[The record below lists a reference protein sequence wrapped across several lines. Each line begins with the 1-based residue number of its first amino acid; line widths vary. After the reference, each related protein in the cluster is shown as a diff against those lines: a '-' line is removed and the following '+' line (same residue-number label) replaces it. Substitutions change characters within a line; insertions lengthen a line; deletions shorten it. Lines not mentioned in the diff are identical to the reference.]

1 MGRPIVDSMI
11 QKILIANR
19 GEIALRIVRA
29 CRELGIKTL
38 AVYSEADV
46 QSLHVQL
53 ADEAICIGGPRSSD
67 SYLRADR
74 IISAAEIADVDAIHP
89 GYGFLSENAKF
100 AEQCESCNIK
110 FIGPKSKSI
119 KLMGDKAVAKETVR
133 KAHVNTVPGSDGP
146 VDSESEAVK
155 IARGIGYPVI
165 IKAVAGGGGRGM
177 RIAHNDV
184 SFAKEYHVAR
194 NEAEKAF
201 GDGRVYLE
209 KYIERPRHIEFQIL
223 ADSHGKVIHLGER
236 DCSVQRRHQKLIE
249 EAPSP
254 FLTPDLRKKMGKAAV
269 RAAEAAEYENAGTIE
284 FLVDA
289 KGNFYFIEMNTRI
302 QVEHPVTE
310 EVTGIDLIKQQ
321 ISIANGEK
329 LEFDQGDITFEKHA
343 IECRINAEDPARN
356 FAPSPGTIGLYYAPG
371 GHGVRIDSHVYSGYV
386 IPPYYDSMIGKLIC
400 FGSTRKVALERAYR
414 ALSEYLVRGIKTT
427 IPLHRAIMADPLFIE
442 GKATTAY
449 MEEFLTRTTPE
460 LFS

>member
-1 MGRPIVDSMI
+1 MI

-29 CRELGIKTL
+29 CREMGIKTL
-38 AVYSEADV
+38 AIYSEADV

-53 ADEAICIGGPRSSD
+53 ADEAICIGGPKSAD

-119 KLMGDKAVAKETVR
+119 KLMGDKSIARETVR
-133 KAHVNTVPGSDGP
+133 KAHVATVPGSDGP
-146 VDSESEAVK
+146 VEAEAEAVK
-155 IARGIGYPVI
+155 IARSIGYPVI

-184 SFAKEYHVAR
+184 SFAKEFHVAR

-284 FLVDA
+284 FLVDP
-289 KGNFYFIEMNTRI
+289 KGNFYFIEMNTRV

-321 ISIANGEK
+321 IHMANGEK
-329 LEFDQGDITFEKHA
+329 LKFDQSDITFDKHA

-356 FAPSPGTIGLYYAPG
+356 FAPSPGTVGLYYPPG
-371 GHGVRIDSHVYSGYV
+371 GHGVRVDSHIYGGYT

-400 FGSTRKVALERAYR
+400 FGSTRKEALERAYR
-414 ALSEYLVRGIKTT
+414 ALSEYLIRGVKTT
-427 IPLHRAIMADPLFIE
+427 IPLHKAIMADPLFIE

-460 LFS
+460 LFT

>member
-1 MGRPIVDSMI
+1 MI

-53 ADEAICIGGPRSSD
+53 ADEAICIGGPKSVD

-146 VDSESEAVK
+146 VESEAEAVK
-155 IARGIGYPVI
+155 SARKIGYPVI

-209 KYIERPRHIEFQIL
+209 RYIERPRHIEFQIL
-223 ADSHGKVIHLGER
+223 GDSHGKVIHLGER

-254 FLTPDLRKKMGKAAV
+254 FLTADLRKKMGKAAV

-284 FLVDA
+284 FLVDP

-321 ISIANGEK
+321 IRIANGDK
-329 LEFDQGDITFEKHA
+329 LDLDQGDITFERHA

-371 GHGVRIDSHVYSGYV
+371 GPGVRIDSHVYSGYV

-400 FGSTRKVALERAYR
+400 FGTTRKIALERAYR
-414 ALSEYLVRGIKTT
+414 ALSEYLIRGIKTT
-427 IPLHRAIMADPLFIE
+427 IPLHKAIMADPLFIE

-449 MEEFLTRTTPE
+449 MEEFLSRTTPE
-460 LFS
+460 LFT

>member
-1 MGRPIVDSMI
+1 MI

-29 CRELGIKTL
+29 CRELGIKSL

-53 ADEAICIGGPRSSD
+53 ADEAICIGGPKSAD

-74 IISAAEIADVDAIHP
+74 IIAAAEIADVDAIHP
-89 GYGFLSENAKF
+89 GFGFLSENAEF

-110 FIGPKSKSI
+110 FIGPPSAAI
-119 KLMGDKAVAKETVR
+119 RNMGDKAVAKETVK
-133 KAHVNTVPGSDGP
+133 KAGVPVVPGSDGL
-146 VDSESEAVK
+146 VSNEDDAVK
-155 IARGIGYPVI
+155 LAREVGYPVI

-177 RIAHNDV
+177 RVAHNDV
-184 SFAKEYHVAR
+184 SFAKELRVAS

-201 GDGRVYLE
+201 GNGDV
-209 KYIERPRHIEFQIL
+209 YIEKFVENPRHIEFQVL
-223 ADSHGKVIHLGER
+223 ADSHGNVVHLGER
-236 DCSVQRRHQKLIE
+236 DCSIQRRHQKLIE

-254 FLTPDLRKKMGKAAV
+254 FLIDKPELREAMGAAAINAT
-269 RAAEAAEYENAGTIE
+269 RAADYENAGTVE

-289 KGNFYFIEMNTRI
+289 KGDFYFIEMNTRI

-321 ISIANGEK
+321 ILIANGEE
-329 LEFDQGDITFEKHA
+329 LPFRQEDITYERHA

-356 FAPSPGTIGLYYAPG
+356 FTPSPGTIGLYYSPG
-371 GHGVRIDSHVYSGYV
+371 GHGVRVDSHAYSGYQ

-400 FGSTRKVALERAYR
+400 YGKTREIAVERTYR
-414 ALSEYLVRGIKTT
+414 ALSEYLIRGIKTT
-427 IPLHRAIMADPLFIE
+427 IPLHKAIMQDPVFTE

-449 MEEFLTRTTPE
+449 MEDFLNRTTTDM
-460 LFS
+460 FD

>member
-1 MGRPIVDSMI
+1 MI
-11 QKILIANR
+11 QKVLIANR

-53 ADEAICIGGPRSSD
+53 ADEAICIGGPKSSD

-74 IISAAEIADVDAIHP
+74 IMSAAEIADVDAIHP

-119 KLMGDKAVAKETVR
+119 KIMGDKAIAKDTVK
-133 KAHVNTVPGSDGP
+133 KAGVPTVPGSDGP
-146 VDSESEAVK
+146 IESEVQAVK
-155 IARGIGYPVI
+155 IARTIGYPVI

-184 SFAKEYHVAR
+184 SLAKEFFVAK

-201 GDGRVYLE
+201 GNGALYLE

-223 ADSHGKVIHLGER
+223 GDKFGKIIHLGER

-249 EAPSP
+249 ESPSP

-269 RAAEAAEYENAGTIE
+269 RAAEAAEYENAGTI
-284 FLVDA
+284 D
-289 KGNFYFIEMNTRI
+289 
-302 QVEHPVTE
+302 
-310 EVTGIDLIKQQ
+310 
-321 ISIANGEK
+321 
-329 LEFDQGDITFEKHA
+329 
-343 IECRINAEDPARN
+343 
-356 FAPSPGTIGLYYAPG
+356 
-371 GHGVRIDSHVYSGYV
+371 
-386 IPPYYDSMIGKLIC
+386 
-400 FGSTRKVALERAYR
+400 RKSV
-414 ALSEYLVRGIKTT
+414 V
-427 IPLHRAIMADPLFIE
+427 
-442 GKATTAY
+442 
-449 MEEFLTRTTPE
+449 
-460 LFS
+460 

>member
-1 MGRPIVDSMI
+1 MI

-53 ADEAICIGGPRSSD
+53 ADEAICIGGPRSAD

-119 KLMGDKAVAKETVR
+119 KLMGDKAVARETVR

-146 VDSESEAVK
+146 VETEGEAVK
-155 IARGIGYPVI
+155 VARRVGYPVI

-209 KYIERPRHIEFQIL
+209 RYIERPRHIEFQIL

-254 FLTPDLRKKMGKAAV
+254 FFTADLRKKMGKAAV
-269 RAAEAAEYENAGTIE
+269 RAAEAVEYENAGTIE
-284 FLVDA
+284 FLVDP

-310 EVTGIDLIKQQ
+310 EVTGIDLIKEQ
-321 ISIANGEK
+321 IRIANGEK
-329 LEFDQGDITFEKHA
+329 LNMDQGDITFEKHA
-343 IECRINAEDPARN
+343 IECRINAEDPAAN

-371 GHGVRIDSHVYSGYV
+371 GPGVRIDSHVYSGYV

-400 FGSTRKVALERAYR
+400 FGTTRKVALERAYR
-414 ALSEYLVRGIKTT
+414 ALSEYLIRGIKTT
-427 IPLHRAIMADPLFIE
+427 IPLHKAIMADPLFIE

-449 MEEFLTRTTPE
+449 MEEFLTRTTPD

>member
-1 MGRPIVDSMI
+1 MI

-53 ADEAICIGGPRSSD
+53 ADEAICIGGSRSSD

-119 KLMGDKAVAKETVR
+119 KMMGDKSVAKETVR
-133 KAHVNTVPGSDGP
+133 KAGVPIVPGSDGP
-146 VDSESEAVK
+146 VENESDAVK
-155 IARGIGYPVI
+155 VARKVGYPVI

-177 RIAHNDV
+177 RIAHNDI

-201 GDGRVYLE
+201 GNGAVYIE
-209 KYIERPRHIEFQIL
+209 KYIEKPRHIEFQIL
-223 ADSHGKVIHLGER
+223 ADSHGKVLHLGER

-249 EAPSP
+249 ESPSP
-254 FLTPDLRKKMGKAAV
+254 FLIQNADLRKKMGKAAV
-269 RAAEAAEYENAGTIE
+269 KAAAAADYENAGTIE

-310 EVTGIDLIKQQ
+310 ECTGIDLIKQQ
-321 ISIANGEK
+321 ILVANGEK
-329 LEFDQGDITFEKHA
+329 LAFDQSDIKFEKHA

-371 GHGVRIDSHVYSGYV
+371 GHGVRVDSHAYSGYV
-386 IPPYYDSMIGKLIC
+386 IPSHYDSMIGKLIC
-400 FGSTRKVALERAYR
+400 FGSTRKVALERTYR
-414 ALSEYLVRGIKTT
+414 ALSEYIIRGIKTT
-427 IPLHRAIMADPLFIE
+427 IPLHRAIMADPVFIE

-449 MEEFLTRTTPE
+449 MEDFLSRTATD

>member
-1 MGRPIVDSMI
+1 MI
-11 QKILIANR
+11 QKVLIANR

-38 AVYSEADV
+38 AVYSEADA

-53 ADEAICIGGPRSSD
+53 ADEAICIGGPKGAD

-74 IISAAEIADVDAIHP
+74 IIAAAEIADVDAIHP

-100 AEQCESCNIK
+100 AAQCEACNIK

-119 KLMGDKAVAKETVR
+119 EMMGDKAVAKETVR
-133 KAHVNTVPGSDGP
+133 KAKVPTVPGSDGP
-146 VDSESEAVK
+146 VGNETEAIK
-155 IARGIGYPVI
+155 IARKIGYPVI

-184 SFAKEYHVAR
+184 SLAKEFNVAR

-201 GDGRVYLE
+201 GNGAVYLE
-209 KYIERPRHIEFQIL
+209 KYIEKPRHIEFQIL
-223 ADSHGKVIHLGER
+223 ADSHGKTLHLGER

-249 EAPSP
+249 ESPSP
-254 FLTPDLRKKMGKAAV
+254 FLTASLRKEMGKAAV
-269 RAAEAAEYENAGTIE
+269 RAAEAAQYQNAGTIE

-289 KGNFYFIEMNTRI
+289 KGNYYFIEMNTRI

-321 ISIANGEK
+321 ILVANGEK
-329 LEFDQGDITFEKHA
+329 LSMDQGDITFTKHA

-371 GHGVRIDSHVYSGYV
+371 GHGVRVDSHAYSGYQ

-400 FGSTRKVALERAYR
+400 YGSTRKIALERSYR
-414 ALSEYLVRGIKTT
+414 ALSEYLIRGIKTT
-427 IPLHRAIMADPLFIE
+427 IPLQKAIMSDPTFME

-449 MEEFLTRTTPE
+449 MEEFFARTPTD
-460 LFS
+460 LFTQ

>member
-1 MGRPIVDSMI
+1 MI
-11 QKILIANR
+11 QKVLIANR
-19 GEIALRIVRA
+19 GEIALRVIRA

-53 ADEAICIGGPRSSD
+53 ADEAICIGGPKSSD

-119 KLMGDKAVAKETVR
+119 RIMGDKAIAKDTVR
-133 KAHVNTVPGSDGP
+133 KAGVPTVPGSDGP
-146 VDSESEAVK
+146 VESEAEAVK
-155 IARGIGYPVI
+155 VARKIGYPVI

-201 GDGRVYLE
+201 GNGAVYIE
-209 KYIERPRHIEFQIL
+209 KYIQNPRHIEFQIL
-223 ADSHGKVIHLGER
+223 ADSHGKVLHLGER

-254 FLTPDLRKKMGKAAV
+254 FLTADLRKKMGKAAV
-269 RAAEAAEYENAGTIE
+269 RAAESAEYQNAGTIE
-284 FLVDA
+284 FLVDP

-321 ISIANGEK
+321 IRVANGEK
-329 LEFDQGDITFEKHA
+329 LDLDQGDITWTKHA

-356 FAPSPGTIGLYYAPG
+356 FSPSPGTISLYYAPG
-371 GHGVRIDSHVYSGYV
+371 GHGVRVDSHVYSGYT

-400 FGSTRKVALERAYR
+400 YGGTRKIALQRSYR

-427 IPLHRAIMADPLFIE
+427 IPLHKAIMADPTFIE

-449 MEEFLTRTTPE
+449 MEDFMARTPTD
-460 LFS
+460 LF

>member
-1 MGRPIVDSMI
+1 MI

-53 ADEAICIGGPRSSD
+53 ADEAVCIGGPKSAD

-74 IISAAEIADVDAIHP
+74 IISAAGIADVDAIHP

-119 KLMGDKAVAKETVR
+119 KLMGDKAIAKETVR
-133 KAHVNTVPGSDGP
+133 KAHVVTVPGSDGP

-155 IARGIGYPVI
+155 IARKIGYPVI

-184 SFAKEYHVAR
+184 SFAKEFHVAR

-209 KYIERPRHIEFQIL
+209 KYIEKPRHIEFQIL

-254 FLTPDLRKKMGKAAV
+254 FLTADLRKKMGKAAV
-269 RAAEAAEYENAGTIE
+269 RAAEAAAYEYAGTIE

-321 ISIANGEK
+321 IRIANGLK
-329 LEFDQGDITFEKHA
+329 LEFDQGDIKFEKHA

-371 GHGVRIDSHVYSGYV
+371 GHGVRVDSHVYGGYT
-386 IPPYYDSMIGKLIC
+386 PPPPHHSLIGKLIC

-414 ALSEYLVRGIKTT
+414 ALSEYLIRGIKTT
-427 IPLHRAIMADPLFIE
+427 IPLHKAIMADPLFIE

-449 MEEFLTRTTPE
+449 MEEFLARTQPE

>member
-1 MGRPIVDSMI
+1 MI

-53 ADEAICIGGPRSSD
+53 ADEAICIGGNRSSE

-119 KLMGDKAVAKETVR
+119 KMMGDKAVAKETVK
-133 KAHVNTVPGSDGP
+133 KAHVITVPGSDGP
-146 VDSESEAVK
+146 VESETEAVK
-155 IARGIGYPVI
+155 AARLIGYPVI

-201 GDGRVYLE
+201 GDGRVYIE

-223 ADSHGKVIHLGER
+223 ADSHGNTVHLGER

-249 EAPSP
+249 ESPSP
-254 FLTPDLRKKMGKAAV
+254 FMTPDLRKKMGKAAI
-269 RAAEAAEYENAGTIE
+269 RAAEAVEYENAGTIE
-284 FLVDA
+284 FLVDS
-289 KGNFYFIEMNTRI
+289 KGHYYFIEMNTRI

-310 EVTGIDLIKQQ
+310 EVTGIDLVKAQ
-321 ISIANGEK
+321 IRIANGEK
-329 LEFDQGDITFEKHA
+329 LGFDQGDIEFKKHA

-371 GHGVRIDSHVYSGYV
+371 GHGVRVDSHVYSGYV

-400 FGSTRKVALERAYR
+400 IGDTRKEALERAYR

-427 IPLHRAIMADPLFIE
+427 IPLHKAIMADPLFIE
-442 GKATTAY
+442 GKVTTAY
-449 MEEFLTRTTPE
+449 MEEFLTRTTPD

>member
-1 MGRPIVDSMI
+1 MI
-11 QKILIANR
+11 QKVLIANR

-119 KLMGDKAVAKETVR
+119 KMMGDKAIAKDTVR
-133 KAHVNTVPGSDGP
+133 KAGVPTVPGSDGP
-146 VDSESEAVK
+146 VENETEAVK
-155 IARGIGYPVI
+155 IARKIGYPVI

-184 SFAKEYHVAR
+184 SLAKEYHVAR

-201 GDGRVYLE
+201 GNGAVYIE
-209 KYIERPRHIEFQIL
+209 KYIEKPRHIEFQIL
-223 ADSHGKVIHLGER
+223 ADSHGKTLHLGER

-249 EAPSP
+249 ESPSP
-254 FLTPDLRKKMGKAAV
+254 FLTSSLRKAMGKAAV
-269 RAAEAAEYENAGTIE
+269 KAASAADYENAGTIE

-310 EVTGIDLIKQQ
+310 ECTGIDLIKQQ
-321 ISIANGEK
+321 LRVANGEK
-329 LEFDQGDITFEKHA
+329 LDFDQGDITFDKHA

-356 FAPSPGTIGLYYAPG
+356 FTPSPGTIGLYYAPG
-371 GHGVRIDSHVYSGYV
+371 GHGVRVDSHVYSGYS
-386 IPPYYDSMIGKLIC
+386 IPPYYDSMVGKLITY
-400 FGSTRKVALERAYR
+400 GSNRKTALERMYR
-414 ALSEYLVRGIKTT
+414 ALSEYLIRGIKTT
-427 IPLHRAIMADPLFIE
+427 IPLHKAIMSDPVFIE

-449 MEEFLTRTTPE
+449 MEEFMARTPTD
-460 LFS
+460 LFT